1 MEQSGD
7 GRWLLWIGLIFVGGV
22 SGWSWYWFIR
32 SIIFYMS
39 NDFDFSVDFGPK
51 VYMSEVDDE
60 RYAATPWQKLVIAW
74 PMCVVISSVLLFV
87 TVLGLMGILK
97 VCRDCGSL

>member
-1 MEQSGD
+1 
-7 GRWLLWIGLIFVGGV
+7 LIFVGGF

-32 SIIFYMS
+32 SIIFYLG

-60 RYAATPWQKLVIAW
+60 RNIATSWQKLVIAW
-74 PMCVVISSVLLFV
+74 QMSVIISSVLLV
-87 TVLGLMGILK
+87 VVLGLMGILK
-97 VCRDCGSL
+97 VCRDCVSL